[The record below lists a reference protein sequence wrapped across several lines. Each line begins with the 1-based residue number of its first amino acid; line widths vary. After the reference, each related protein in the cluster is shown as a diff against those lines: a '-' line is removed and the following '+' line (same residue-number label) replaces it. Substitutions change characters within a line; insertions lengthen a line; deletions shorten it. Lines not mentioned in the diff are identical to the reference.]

1 MLPVTFLYVGVNEVC
16 FTDAQYSA
24 LCIVL
29 SHFKLSE
36 TLDAS
41 NTFFFLLFLKGH
53 LPLSFVSWM
62 LPEGESF

>member
-41 NTFFFLLFLKGH
+41 NTFFF
-53 LPLSFVSWM
+53 PSFFKRSPTSIVCQ
-62 LPEGESF
+62 LDVTRR